1 MLKPWSVD
9 TPLDRRELGKV
20 VDTFEERPSWEEPS
34 LELPACSQ
42 MDRKEACMVLGTLLE
57 LKP

>member
-1 MLKPWSVD
+1 M
-9 TPLDRRELGKV
+9 DRRELGKV